1 MRPWLLLSALVVT
14 ALLMAPLAAAPK
26 PPGAGPKPPP
36 PPPPPPP
43 PADPA
48 IAYIDVALEV
58 MNANG
63 STATTVY
70 TGSATYPTWA
80 PDRGAIAVS
89 AYSGYGFDLWRI
101 DVIVSNGTVQGTNP
115 LLLYANVSH
124 AAGFRPAWSPDGT
137 VIAFIEERVDF
148 WGDFR
153 PQLLCTIPASG
164 GAPTTLYAV
173 ESWEGALVAMQL
185 FSPTWNAAGTRIA
198 WVENHLE
205 LSDYLAEYNEWSLMV
220 LDLATN
226 EVTTGFGPVNYSFDD
241 LDWART
247 QDRVAFHSSP
257 GGGRA
262 SVYTIDLGQP
272 NPIPQFV
279 VWGWFPTWLPDD
291 AKIAFAALQVVQISG
306 PGKSGKTY
314 QSYIMSV
321 WTYEFSTGQQVV
333 VGPGSQ
339 PDWVRCSP
347 CP

>member
-1 MRPWLLLSALVVT
+1 MRPWLLLTALVVT

-26 PPGAGPKPPP
+26 PKPPP
-36 PPPPPPP
+36 PAPAPPPV
-43 PADPA
+43 PAEPA
-48 IAYIDVALEV
+48 VAYVSGDLKV

-63 STATTVY
+63 TAATTVY
-70 TGSATYPTWA
+70 PGSTGRPSWA
-80 PDRGAIAVS
+80 PDRSAIAFPVQT
-89 AYSGYGFDLWRI
+89 AFGFDLWRI

-205 LSDYLAEYNEWSLMV
+205 LSDYLAEYNEWSLMI
-220 LDLATN
+220 LDLATS
-226 EVTTGFGPVNYSFDD
+226 EVTTGFGPVNYSFAD

-247 QDRVAFHSSP
+247 QDKVAFIAS
-257 GGGRA
+257 GGI
-262 SVYTIDLGQP
+262 YTVDISQP

-279 VWGWFPTWLPDD
+279 VGGWYPTWLPDD
-291 AKIAFAALQVVQISG
+291 AKIAFTALQVVQVSG
-306 PGKSGKTY
+306 PGKSGKTH

-333 VGPGSQ
+333 IGPGSQ